1 MSSKPDITASLIL
14 VDLLKTLKTMMDY
27 KTLSKQTG
35 IPVST
40 LARYVTNKTLP
51 RGRKIPET
59 VDRLLKLVNIESFV
73 QQRLVSNGDEVDV
86 SSVVAESQLLKL
98 IVPYMYREFMGY
110 KIDSV
115 LAVDKAGL
123 VVATAFGLATMK
135 KTFYCVGNETG
146 FPSRWKEVKYRLKE
160 ARMWSKLYLPS
171 MVLRDNVLLTVG
183 VLDDVLLL
191 KEIRN
196 RFVESRG
203 EITGVFSIAA
213 SRDFMKN
220 IKPYQ
225 LGKVVN
231 LISF

>member
-27 KTLSKQTG
+27 KTLSKHTG

-40 LARYVTNKTLP
+40 LTRYVTNKTLP

-59 VDRLLKLVNIESFV
+59 VDKLLELVNIESFV
-73 QQRLVSNGDEVDV
+73 QQRLVTNGDEVDV
-86 SSVVAESQLLKL
+86 SQVVAESQLIKL
-98 IVPYMYREFMGY
+98 IVPYMYREFMGT

-135 KTFYCVGNETG
+135 KTFYCVGSETG
-146 FPSRWKEVKYRLKE
+146 FPNRWKEVKYRVRE
-160 ARMWSKLYLPS
+160 ARIWSKVYVPS
-171 MVLRDNVLLTVG
+171 TVLRDNVLLTMG
-183 VLDDVLLL
+183 VLDDILLL
-191 KEIRN
+191 KELRN
-196 RFVESRG
+196 RVVESRG

-213 SRDFMKN
+213 SRDLMKN
-220 IKPYQ
+220 LKPYQ

-231 LISF
+231 LVSF